1 MMTGTN
7 RGRRRLVGA
16 GLCASLMPG
25 LGDTANVQP
34 AAGPFDPD
42 AWLSRA
48 QAAAVSLS
56 YQGTFTFSGG
66 GMVSSSKVAHFRDAR
81 HRYERIEVLDGQP
94 RRQFRLDDEVLTL
107 WLQSKVAVVES
118 DDVVPEFPALPSG
131 SQRWQESYDVRWVGQ
146 DRVAGQE
153 ADVVVAK
160 PRDGQ
165 RFAQRLWAERSTGLL
180 LRADLL
186 GAKGD
191 LLESSAF
198 TEVMLGVRIAAETVT
213 GPMRRLEGYK
223 VLRSLSRKVVLE
235 SEGWSMVRTPA
246 GFQRVSCMRKNLHD
260 PVGGGDPREVL
271 QAVFSDGLTHVS
283 VFVEAFDAGR
293 HKPMRTNL
301 GATHT
306 SMSRQGDAWL
316 TIVGDVPMTTIA
328 QFESGFQRR

>member
-1 MMTGTN
+1 MMLGAN
-7 RGRRRLVGA
+7 QSRRRLVGA

-25 LGDTANVQP
+25 SGHAANAQP
-34 AAGPFDPD
+34 AAGSFDAD
-42 AWLSRA
+42 QWLART
-48 QAAAVSLS
+48 QAAAVSLN

-66 GMVSSSKVAHFRDAR
+66 GVVSSSKVTHFRDAR

-94 RRQFRLDDEVLTL
+94 RRQFRQDDEVLTL
-107 WLQSKVAVVES
+107 WLQTKVAVIES
-118 DDVVPEFPALPSG
+118 DDVVPEFPALPAG
-131 SQRWQESYDVRWVGQ
+131 SQRWQDSYEVRWMAQ

-165 RFAQRLWAERSTGLL
+165 RFAQRLWAERATGLL

-198 TEVMLGVRIAAETVT
+198 TEVMLGVRIAADTVT
-213 GPMRRLEGYK
+213 GPMRRLDGYK
-223 VLRSLSRKVVLE
+223 VLRSLSRKVMLE
-235 SEGWSMVRTPA
+235 SEGWSIARTPA

-271 QAVFSDGLTHVS
+271 QVVFSDGLTHVS

-306 SMSRQGDAWL
+306 SMSRQGDWWL

-328 QFESGFQRR
+328 QFESGLQRR